1 MGGWEEDGDAGEES
15 GQEELGVD
23 VSELDSDLFGTF
35 QKDSRKGIS
44 ACSSM
49 IYYFLPPSY
58 FIYSTYFSI

>member
-35 QKDSRKGIS
+35 QKDRGKGIP
-44 ACSSM
+44 A
-49 IYYFLPPSY
+49 
-58 FIYSTYFSI
+58 